1 MYGLFRFDPRVTQIT
16 LPHGADV
23 ARPWGFP
30 CNVYVLHGATPALI
44 GTGPASARPAL
55 LAALE
60 RLHLAPSRVAR
71 VLLPSCR
78 PGDVGNLAVFP
89 RAAVF
94 ARADDSEY
102 RQGLETLRQRIRRVA
117 SQLVERGVQPA
128 WTTDTIDRFEAAY
141 FAGLPEHL
149 DAIAVRDGQRLRLST
164 IDLEIIEAPGVHP
177 GTCAFFE
184 PERRWLFGGPTV
196 CMAEEVV
203 PDDAASYMETLR
215 RLSTYE
221 PAAILPSYGGIER
234 HYQAVFRSTSLAANN
249 LLTNMP
255 FALPGPLPL
264 PEIGRRDLGAY
275 PSDLIR
281 FTGTVLRYEA
291 MLAELVR
298 TGVAQRDGEDLWSAY
313 RMDRPSR
320 M

>member
-16 LPHGADV
+16 LPHGAGV

-30 CNVYVLHGATPALI
+30 YNVYVLHGTVPALV

-55 LAALE
+55 LEALA
-60 RLHLAPSRVAR
+60 RLDLTPDRVAR
-71 VLLPSCR
+71 ILLPACR
-78 PGDVGNLAVFP
+78 PEDVGNLEVFP
-89 RAAVF
+89 RATVF
-94 ARADDSEY
+94 SVADDATYHAGIEA
-102 RQGLETLRQRIRRVA
+102 LRGRTRRVA
-117 SQLVERGVQPA
+117 TELLEGGVHPEWRA
-128 WTTDTIDRFEAAY
+128 ETIDAFDAAY
-141 FAGLPEHL
+141 FGALPTTL
-149 DAIAVRDGQRLRLST
+149 SAVPLRDGQRVRLST
-164 IDLEIIEAPGVHP
+164 LELEVLEAPGVHP
-177 GTCAFFE
+177 GTLALFE

-196 CMAEEVV
+196 CMAEEVI
-203 PDDAASYMETLR
+203 PAEAASYMETLR
-215 RLSTYE
+215 RLSAYE
-221 PAAILPSYGGIER
+221 PAAILPSFGGVER

-255 FALPGPLPL
+255 FALPGPLSL
-264 PEIGRRDLGAY
+264 PEICRRDLGAY
-275 PSDLIR
+275 PQDLMR
-281 FTGTVLRYEA
+281 FAGTVLRYEA